1 MLVAVLLALAG
12 FLLIYLELYV
22 PGGILGVLG
31 GVALVFSLTFF
42 VWEKKGIMWDSLYA
56 ILLVIF
62 VALTIKLALYRIKK
76 NRHKNTI
83 YANQDQ
89 EGFFASSYNKDLIG
103 KGGIAESDLKP
114 SGHVSIEGKR
124 EQAVSEGGYI
134 KKGERVTVISGEG
147 ARLIVRKEEQ

>member
-62 VALTIKLALYRIKK
+62 VGLTIKL
-76 NRHKNTI
+76 
-83 YANQDQ
+83 
-89 EGFFASSYNKDLIG
+89 
-103 KGGIAESDLKP
+103 
-114 SGHVSIEGKR
+114 
-124 EQAVSEGGYI
+124 
-134 KKGERVTVISGEG
+134 
-147 ARLIVRKEEQ
+147 